1 MKTDSEIRYEGMN
14 TLLKYMDNLDAERF
28 ITLIKR
34 ETFNYTKWRQ
44 KLFMGMTGREI
55 SKAAMEYQKNL
66 KDVPIV
72 K

>member
-1 MKTDSEIRYEGMN
+1 
-14 TLLKYMDNLDAERF
+14 MDNLDAERF